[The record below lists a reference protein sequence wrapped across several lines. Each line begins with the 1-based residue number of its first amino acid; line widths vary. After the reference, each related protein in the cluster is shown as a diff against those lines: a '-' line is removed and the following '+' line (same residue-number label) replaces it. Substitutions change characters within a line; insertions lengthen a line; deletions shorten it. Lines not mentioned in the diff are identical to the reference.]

1 MRVSS
6 SLRVLLMVILPTY
19 LTLVAIT
26 STQTEDDLSWL
37 KFWVIMAIFHILE
50 PLLDRLILLPFYLGI
65 KLVLLAWCFL
75 PGSLS
80 GSEILFKLVRKIFC
94 CLEEEKIFQHQI
106 LVTFSPY
113 NLLNC
118 SFPRYI
124 IIFKCFKTIFRW
136 FTVKLRR

>member
-1 MRVSS
+1 
-6 SLRVLLMVILPTY
+6 MVILPTY

-50 PLLDRLILLPFYLGI
+50 PLLDRLIFLPFYPGI

-80 GSEILFKLVRKIFC
+80 GSEILFKLVRK
-94 CLEEEKIFQHQI
+94 
-106 LVTFSPY
+106 
-113 NLLNC
+113 
-118 SFPRYI
+118 
-124 IIFKCFKTIFRW
+124 
-136 FTVKLRR
+136 